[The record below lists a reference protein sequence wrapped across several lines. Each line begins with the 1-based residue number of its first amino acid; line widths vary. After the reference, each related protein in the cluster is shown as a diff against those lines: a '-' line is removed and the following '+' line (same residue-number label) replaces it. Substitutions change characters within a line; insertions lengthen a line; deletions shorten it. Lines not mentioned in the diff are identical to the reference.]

1 MQLQEQMNCLGKMIL
16 TRLDLKRLHGFN
28 FQNGW
33 ITPKTVENYMV
44 AFCVLPVPN

>member
-1 MQLQEQMNCLGKMIL
+1 MIL

-33 ITPKTVENYMV
+33 ITPKTIENTV
-44 AFCVLPVPN
+44 VVVCETPGRNQRRC